1 MFAHLYSGHRP
12 LHSTNCTSSKQR
24 YFYKLH
30 SLQFKNFQS
39 PSILTYSR
47 CVDTVWHK
55 VRASADLF
63 CKNQQTAK
71 SQNWHLISI
80 GHFLGGQRRSTSKDI
95 NNTCYNNLIID
106 NLYKAELIFEKC
118 TQNRRCCLWY
128 QDPIG
133 PPDPPNKS
141 DSQDPSNP
149 LDPQDP
155 PASFL

>member
-1 MFAHLYSGHRP
+1 MLKKELYFGILQLKCYQNKYKMFAHLYSGRRP

-47 CVDTVWHK
+47 CVDTVQHK

-71 SQNWHLISI
+71 SQN
-80 GHFLGGQRRSTSKDI
+80 
-95 NNTCYNNLIID
+95 
-106 NLYKAELIFEKC
+106 
-118 TQNRRCCLWY
+118 
-128 QDPIG
+128 
-133 PPDPPNKS
+133 
-141 DSQDPSNP
+141 
-149 LDPQDP
+149 
-155 PASFL
+155 